1 MSLRAPS
8 VRRGWSTPHE
18 TSRCGWPRR
27 SAAEKQSTI
36 ADVAAVAE
44 QTSAATEQ
52 VSASAQQTSASV
64 SEIASSAS
72 EMAANAQKL
81 AELFAADQPAATA
94 GTSGQAPRRA
104 SSAQ

>member
-1 MSLRAPS
+1 MDVRGSVALPRAGFR
-8 VRRGWSTPHE
+8 VRAISAG
-18 TSRCGWPRR
+18 
-27 SAAEKQSTI
+27 AAEMQSTI
-36 ADVAAVAE
+36 ADVAAVTE